1 MGAPGEIRPVPHP
14 QEAQM
19 RTTGTRRRLAA
30 ALTLSFL
37 ALAPVACGSS
47 EDPPGV
53 ASAGGGSGAPGS
65 GGQDP
70 ERSDGD
76 GGRDFARCMREEG
89 VDLADPAGDGSLSI
103 DMGADLSRIDD
114 AIGACREHM
123 PNGGELAPPA
133 AEDLAAMR
141 AYAVCMR
148 EQGVE
153 MDDPDPTGLPDVP
166 RGPKDRVDAAAAA
179 CDEHLAGIRD
189 RVSST
194 DGGAA

>member
-1 MGAPGEIRPVPHP
+1 
-14 QEAQM
+14 
-19 RTTGTRRRLAA
+19 
-30 ALTLSFL
+30 
-37 ALAPVACGSS
+37 
-47 EDPPGV
+47 
-53 ASAGGGSGAPGS
+53 
-65 GGQDP
+65 
-70 ERSDGD
+70 
-76 GGRDFARCMREEG
+76 
-89 VDLADPAGDGSLSI
+89 
-103 DMGADLSRIDD
+103 MGADLSRVDD

-123 PNGGELAPPA
+123 PNGGELAPPP

-166 RGPKDRVDAAAAA
+166 RGPKDRVDAAQAV